1 MAGLIP
7 RREDFFFPLQQQFD
21 KVFDELFG
29 PKRLPSFLNS
39 IKSRSGYPKLD
50 ILVTDGCFR
59 VEVAVPG
66 VEPDDLKIEIIKE
79 QSESNSFGIDVPDHR
94 LLRLTGR
101 MSHDYQYSND
111 TDYCYR
117 ELTRAKFQRVI
128 RLPDE
133 VKGDPEAVIKNGM
146 LTLTWK
152 LEKPLNS
159 EVTQIPVKKE

>member
-1 MAGLIP
+1 MTLLP
-7 RREDFFFPLQQQFD
+7 RREDVFFPLQEQFD
-21 KVFDELFG
+21 KVFDEVFG
-29 PKRLPSFLNS
+29 PKRLPTILNS
-39 IKSRSGYPKLD
+39 VKSRSGYPKLD
-50 ILVTDGCFR
+50 ILVMDGFFR

-79 QSESNSFGIDVPDHR
+79 HTESGVFGSEASDHR
-94 LLRLTGR
+94 LLRLMGK
-101 MSHDYQYSND
+101 MSHEYQYSD
-111 TDYCYR
+111 TTDYYHR

-152 LEKPLNS
+152 LEAPPKS
-159 EVTQIPVKKE
+159 EVRQIPVKKE